1 MQIRRVLAATSAA
14 VIAATGLVAC
24 SSDSSDSAS
33 GDSESSEQDGPIRV
47 GTTDAA
53 KKAWAVLEEQAEA
66 AGLDIEIENFA
77 DYSTPNQALAQGQLD
92 TNNFQHLKFLAKYN
106 VGNDSDLTPIVAT
119 EIIPLALFWKDHD
132 SLDGIE
138 GESIAI
144 PNDPSNQG
152 RAINVLVQADLIT
165 LKEEGLVTPTPADI
179 DTEASKVQIT
189 PVDAAQ
195 TPSAYGEGTPAIINN
210 SFLDRAG
217 IDPNLAVFQDDPNSP
232 EAEPYI
238 NAFVVR
244 AEDADNETIKKLAE
258 LWHSP
263 EVQAA
268 VDEDAKGTSVQVER
282 TQEELQEI
290 LDRLEEAERNS

>member
-24 SSDSSDSAS
+24 SSDSS
-33 GDSESSEQDGPIRV
+33 GDAEGAGQDGPIRV

-53 KKAWAVLEEQAEA
+53 KKAWAALEEQADA
-66 AGLDIEIENFA
+66 AGLDIQIENFA
-77 DYSTPNQALAQGQLD
+77 DYSTPNQALEQGQLD
-92 TNNFQHLKFLAKYN
+92 TNNFQHLKFLAEYN
-106 VGNDSDLTPIVAT
+106 VGNDTDLTPIVAT

-138 GESIAI
+138 GENIAI

-152 RAINVLVQADLIT
+152 RAINVLVQADLVT
-165 LKEEGLVTPTPADI
+165 LKEEGLITPTPADI
-179 DTEASKVQIT
+179 DTEASKVEVT

-244 AEDADNETIKKLAE
+244 SEDADNETIKQLAE
-258 LWHSP
+258 LWHTP

-282 TQEELQEI
+282 TPEELKEI

>member
-1 MQIRRVLAATSAA
+1 M
-14 VIAATGLVAC
+14 
-24 SSDSSDSAS
+24 
-33 GDSESSEQDGPIRV
+33 
-47 GTTDAA
+47 
-53 KKAWAVLEEQAEA
+53 LEEQAEA

-77 DYSTPNQALAQGQLD
+77 DYSTPNQALEQGQLD
-92 TNNFQHLKFLAKYN
+92 TNNFQHLKFLAEYN

>member
-77 DYSTPNQALAQGQLD
+77 DYSTPNQALEQGQLD
-92 TNNFQHLKFLAKYN
+92 TNNFQHLKFLAEYN

-189 PVDAAQ
+189 PFDAAQ

>member
-24 SSDSSDSAS
+24 SSDSEDTAS
-33 GDSESSEQDGPIRV
+33 GDAESAGQDGPIRV

-53 KKAWAVLEEQAEA
+53 KKAWAAFEEAAEA
-66 AGLDIEIENFA
+66 EGIDIEIENFA
-77 DYSTPNQALAQGQLD
+77 DYSTPNQALEQGQLD
-92 TNNFQHLKFLAKYN
+92 TNNFQHLKFLAEYN

-138 GESIAI
+138 GESVAI

-152 RAINVLVQADLIT
+152 RAINVLVQAELVT

-179 DTEASKVQIT
+179 DTEASKVQVT

-217 IDPNLAVFQDDPNSP
+217 IDPNLAVFQDDPSSP

-238 NAFVVR
+238 NAFVVK
-244 AEDADNETIKKLAE
+244 AEDADNETILKLAN
-258 LWHSP
+258 LWHTP

-268 VDEDAKGTSVQVER
+268 VDEDAKGTSVAVER
-282 TQEELQEI
+282 TPEELQEI

>member
-33 GDSESSEQDGPIRV
+33 GDADGAGQDGPIRV

-53 KKAWAVLEEQAEA
+53 KKAWAALEEAAEA
-66 AGLDIEIENFA
+66 AGIDIEIENFA
-77 DYSTPNQALAQGQLD
+77 DYSTPNQALEQGQLD
-92 TNNFQHLKFLAKYN
+92 TNNFQHLKFLAEYN